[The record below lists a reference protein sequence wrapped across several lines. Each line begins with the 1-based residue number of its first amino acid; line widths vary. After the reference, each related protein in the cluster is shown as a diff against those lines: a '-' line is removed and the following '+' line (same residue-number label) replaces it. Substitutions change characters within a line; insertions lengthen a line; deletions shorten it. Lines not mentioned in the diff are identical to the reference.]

1 MAYGNAPLYKPGGP
15 FAKKPKPTSDKAIS
29 VSGSRGFED
38 GGTGVLRVNPDSYNM
53 SILDT
58 SNIDFEDTD
67 QVMNIQKAIGADAD
81 GVWGPQTER
90 LYREHI
96 NKRRAA
102 GGKDVYS
109 YGAPAELEGNSELKN
124 MEVLAPSETETSIG
138 RDENDVPLGPLGG
151 NAIEPGVN
159 LIEQLDPA
167 DYVGGDYDPNATSVL
182 QGKQDEEEPSWL
194 NSIWQSLGW

>member
-1 MAYGNAPLYKPGGP
+1 MAYGNAPLMKIGGP
-15 FAKKPKPTSDKAIS
+15 FAKKPKPTSDKAIDVFGS
-29 VSGSRGFED
+29 QGVSDAS
-38 GGTGVLRVNPDSYNM
+38 TGVLDIGS
-53 SILDT
+53 SSGHGSFLDT
-58 SNIDFEDTD
+58 SSIDFEDKD
-67 QVMNIQKAIGADAD
+67 QVMNIQKAIGAEAD

-109 YGAPAELEGNSELKN
+109 YGAPAELEGNSNLKN
-124 MEVLAPSETETSIG
+124 MEVLAPSETEVSIG
-138 RDENDVPLGPLGG
+138 RDESEVSM
-151 NAIEPGVN
+151 
-159 LIEQLDPA
+159 IEQLDPA
-167 DYVGGDYDPNATSVL
+167 DYMGGDYDPNATSVL

>member
-15 FAKKPKPTSDKAIS
+15 FAKKPKPTSDKAIAG
-29 VSGSRGFED
+29 SGSIGFED
-38 GGTGVLRVNPDSYNM
+38 GGTGVLRINPASRNV

-58 SNIDFEDTD
+58 GNIDFEDRD
-67 QVMNIQKAIGADAD
+67 QVMNIQKAIGAEAD

-124 MEVLAPSETETSIG
+124 MDVLAPSEKDAPEES
-138 RDENDVPLGPLGG
+138 EVSM
-151 NAIEPGVN
+151 
-159 LIEQLDPA
+159 IEQLDPA
-167 DYVGGDYDPNATSVL
+167 DYMGGDYDPNATSVL